1 MLYSQTL
8 RLFFVVSLCMAF
20 TEEVVCEETIKMA
33 FGNLA
38 RTYRDRNNDI
48 VNNG

>member
-8 RLFFVVSLCMAF
+8 RLFSVVSLCMAF
-20 TEEVVCEETIKMA
+20 TEELVCEETIKMA

-38 RTYRDRNNDI
+38 RTYRDRNN
-48 VNNG
+48 

>member
-1 MLYSQTL
+1 MLYFQTL

-20 TEEVVCEETIKMA
+20 MEEVVCEETIKMA

-38 RTYRDRNNDI
+38 RTYRDRNN
-48 VNNG
+48 

>member
-1 MLYSQTL
+1 MLYFQTL

-20 TEEVVCEETIKMA
+20 TKELVCEEAIKMA

-38 RTYRDRNNDI
+38 HAYRDRNH
-48 VNNG
+48 